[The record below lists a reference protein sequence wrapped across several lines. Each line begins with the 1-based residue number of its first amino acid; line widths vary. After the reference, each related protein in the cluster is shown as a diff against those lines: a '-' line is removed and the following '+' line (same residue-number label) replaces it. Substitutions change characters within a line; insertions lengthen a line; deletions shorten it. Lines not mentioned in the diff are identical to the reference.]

1 MTDDAKELIELMA
14 ELNKP
19 EIKVFDKKGRGKKE
33 CPKCLRII
41 GVRHKVCV
49 CKHEFKKKEIVKE
62 VNSPEAIEARN
73 FINSLGYYPMGLS
86 VVFTPRGK
94 CPIKFK
100 GDIGDWA
107 DKMVERYYGDNYVIS
122 PEALVY
128 MIGKFS
134 KFNSTEYHKNK
145 ADLNKWIE
153 GIKNESF

>member
-1 MTDDAKELIELMA
+1 
-14 ELNKP
+14 
-19 EIKVFDKKGRGKKE
+19 
-33 CPKCLRII
+33 
-41 GVRHKVCV
+41 
-49 CKHEFKKKEIVKE
+49 VKE